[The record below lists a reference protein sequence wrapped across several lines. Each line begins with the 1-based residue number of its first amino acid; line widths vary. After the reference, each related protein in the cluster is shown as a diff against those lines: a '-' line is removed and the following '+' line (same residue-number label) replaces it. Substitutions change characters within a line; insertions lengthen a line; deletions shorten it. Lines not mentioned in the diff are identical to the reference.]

1 MDEVAF
7 RMDEV
12 AFRAKFTDK
21 GGVLWA
27 RPIPRHGVYQGKKLA

>member
-27 RPIPRHGVYQGKKLA
+27 RPMPRHGVYQGKKLA